1 MLVLYSA
8 FLSFP
13 GGSPAANFSVPV
25 WNHASNQPALLFTD
39 QTGTTEADNPVI
51 TDGDGRVMFWSAPG
65 DYEAL
70 LAGDRFHVPVDDA
83 FTDPTWPG
91 LWVHEQTTPA
101 SVWTVEHHFGVRPDV
116 TVLIDG
122 QASESDVSHP
132 DDETTTISF
141 GSPTTGTAHLRR

>member
-1 MLVLYSA
+1 
-8 FLSFP
+8 
-13 GGSPAANFSVPV
+13 
-25 WNHASNQPALLFTD
+25 
-39 QTGTTEADNPVI
+39 
-51 TDGDGRVMFWSAPG
+51 MFWSAPG

-70 LAGDRFHVPVDDA
+70 LAGDRFHVPVDDT

-141 GSPTTGTAHLRR
+141 GSPTAGTAHLRR